1 MDLCCECQMR
11 GAFWLLLSDVIHQLH
26 APGLKKIIYWGANYY
41 LHLVPL
47 CGYLRFTCRATKL
60 QSFKRLKVPST
71 QLRPH
76 TNATW
81 PCQIFI
87 NPGTEDSLK
96 LAVIYSIQTCDKLYI
111 YRKKEMSWTHHQSA
125 DWKNCLW
132 ELMLVETCQHIEIT
146 YFSNKLKQ
154 QKRAYVLLWW
164 DTTQQETDQTRKC
177 VINTKNCT
185 NQKKRKREKVPV

>member
-1 MDLCCECQMR
+1 MFLD
-11 GAFWLLLSDVIHQLH
+11 
-26 APGLKKIIYWGANYY
+26 LKKITYWGADYY

-47 CGYLRFTCRATKL
+47 CGYLRFTCRAAKL
-60 QSFKRLKVPST
+60 QSFKRSKVPST
-71 QLRPH
+71 QLCPH

-81 PCQIFI
+81 PYRIFL

-96 LAVIYSIQTCDKLYI
+96 LAFIYCKQTCDKLYI
-111 YRKKEMSWTHHQSA
+111 YRKKRNVMNTPSKCWLKKR
-125 DWKNCLW
+125 KNCLW
-132 ELMLVETCQHIEIT
+132 ELLLVETCQHIEIT

-185 NQKKRKREKVPV
+185 NQEKGKKT